1 MIDLMTAL
9 EIAGVILGIL
19 SVYFTARQNIWCWPT
34 GLAMV
39 AVYIIIFANAKLY
52 SDMLENIIYIFMQA
66 YGWYYWVFGG
76 KKKNDLPVSRLNWQG
91 LLLWSG
97 VIIIG
102 TTGLGYFM
110 AHYTDA
116 SVPYLD
122 AMTTVMSLVAQWF
135 LSKKVWES
143 WILWITV
150 DIMAL
155 FIYSFKGLYMT
166 TGLYAVFLGLAIMGL
181 IGWYRSMI
189 KKKTTHM
196 LSAGL

>member
-1 MIDLMTAL
+1 MIDFMTAL

-19 SVYFTARQNIWCWPT
+19 SVYFTAKQNLWCWPT

-39 AVYIIIFANAKLY
+39 VVYIIIFANARLY

-76 KKKNDLPVSRLNWQG
+76 KKKNDLPVSRLNFRG
-91 LLLWSG
+91 LFLWSA
-97 VIIIG
+97 VMIIG
-102 TTGLGYFM
+102 TVCLGYFM
-110 AHYTDA
+110 AHFTNAD
-116 SVPYLD
+116 VPYLD

-135 LSKKVWES
+135 LSKKIWES
-143 WILWITV
+143 WILWVTV

-155 FIYSFKGLYMT
+155 FIYSFKGLYLT
-166 TGLYAVFLGLAIMGL
+166 TGLYAVFLGLAMMGL
-181 IGWYRSMI
+181 IEWYKSMI
-189 KKKTTHM
+189 KKKTTHR

>member
-19 SVYFTARQNIWCWPT
+19 SLYFTARQNIWCWPT

-102 TTGLGYFM
+102 TTGLGFFM
-110 AHYTDA
+110 AHFTNAD
-116 SVPYLD
+116 VPYLD
-122 AMTTVMSLVAQWF
+122 AMTTVMSLTAQWF
-135 LSKKVWES
+135 LSKKIWES
-143 WILWITV
+143 WILWVTV

-181 IGWYRSMI
+181 IEWYKSM
-189 KKKTTHM
+189 KKRKTTHM